1 MKARHVGYWVATATV
16 AFAFGVGGAFDVSG
30 APEVVAAIE
39 HLGYPAYFAALIG
52 VWKLLGAVAVLVPR
66 FPRVKEWAYAGMFFD
81 LTGAAISHAAAG
93 DEAKAV
99 ITPLAVLAFV
109 VASYLLRSE
118 SRRLAPAPD
127 SQPEAER
134 RLVTA

>member
-1 MKARHVGYWVATATV
+1 MKARNVGYWVATATV
-16 AFAFGVGGAFDVSG
+16 AFAFGVGGAFDLSG

-39 HLGYPAYFAALIG
+39 HLGYPAYFATLIG

-66 FPRVKEWAYAGMFFD
+66 LPRVKEWAYAGMFFD

-93 DEAKAV
+93 DGAQAV
-99 ITPLAVLAFV
+99 VTPLVVLAFV

-118 SRRLAPAPD
+118 SRRLAPE

-134 RLVTA
+134 RLATA

>member
-1 MKARHVGYWVATATV
+1 MKARNVGYWVATATV

-39 HLGYPAYFAALIG
+39 HLGYPGYFAVLIG

-81 LTGAAISHAAAG
+81 LTGASISHAAAG
-93 DEAKAV
+93 DGAKGV
-99 ITPLAVLAFV
+99 LTPLVVLAFV

-118 SRRLAPAPD
+118 SRRLAAAPE

-134 RLVTA
+134 RLATA